1 MGRHLMPPEALI
13 RILLVDDD
21 PALLD
26 ALSEAL
32 SLRFEDIQVD
42 MCDSGPSALESVSSK
57 YYDSIITDIKMPGMD
72 GFDLLANIR
81 EVQPEV
87 PVLLITGHG
96 QTDLAIRALRAG
108 AFDLI
113 LKPLDR
119 DYLAAALRR
128 AVEVRRLRRDVAD
141 KQAKLEEAAAHLERQ
156 VEERTQ
162 ELHEALQAKDEFL
175 GLISHELRSPVAV
188 IQGNVELLHRGRVRD
203 ENRPEIVSDLRTET
217 RRLVRV
223 IENLLVL
230 ARLEFGASQR
240 THSVDLGS
248 LIEQQV
254 EKHHQTF
261 PHRQLSAVIPEDLP
275 EAMCDA
281 TQLELVLV
289 NLITN
294 AEKYSHPDLPI
305 EVTAACESE
314 QVVVS
319 VMDRGKG
326 VPPEEADMIFTPF
339 YRSSNKEGI
348 PGMGIGLAVCKRLM
362 QAQGGA
368 IRVEHREGG
377 GSNFVISL
385 PAAQAA
391 QAHSSKEQHSI
402 LAST

>member
-1 MGRHLMPPEALI
+1 MPPEAPI

-32 SLRFEDIQVD
+32 SLRFEAIQVD
-42 MCDSGPSALESVSSK
+42 MCDSGPSALESVSSN

-81 EVQPEV
+81 EVQAEV

-119 DYLAAALRR
+119 DYVAAALRR

-141 KQAKLEEAAAHLERQ
+141 KQAKLEESAAHLERQ

-188 IQGNVELLHRGRVRD
+188 IQGNVELLHRGRVQD
-203 ENRPEIVSDLRTET
+203 QDRPAIVSDLRTET

-230 ARLEFGASQR
+230 ARLEFGVSQR
-240 THSVDLGS
+240 TQSVDLGS

-254 EKHHQTF
+254 ERHRQTF

-275 EAMCDA
+275 QAMCDA

-294 AEKYSHPDLPI
+294 GEKYSHPDLPI
-305 EVTAACESE
+305 EVMAVCEDE

-326 VPPEEADMIFTPF
+326 VPPEEADMIFNPF
-339 YRSSNKEGI
+339 YRSGNKEGI

-362 QAQGGA
+362 QAQGGT
-368 IRVEHREGG
+368 IRVQQREGG
-377 GSNFVISL
+377 GSSFVISL
-385 PAAQAA
+385 PAATAA
-391 QAHSSKEQHSI
+391 RTVRSTEQHSI